1 MKSAMLSVV
10 DESRHQELRVLFAQY
25 PFGEMR
31 RQFAQAENCD
41 GITLANGEIYVL
53 PHDDPRVMLMI
64 FLHEV
69 AHVTLLRAGYKNW
82 DCHDDAFVKIARE
95 LQARFAVTGHAR
107 HDYDQQNA
115 AIKTSAEHARK
126 VAYAASMATDYDPTG
141 SAIHSAMRAVQ
152 TERRRQFQWFGVF
165 LSFIAIVFTSVTI
178 DWSSVLAAL
187 DQRDLILLSG
197 AGVCV
202 WLWWNFRGGQ

>member
-1 MKSAMLSVV
+1 MKSAMLSAV
-10 DESRHQELRVLFAQY
+10 DESRHQELCVLFSQY
-25 PFGEMR
+25 PFGEMNR
-31 RQFAQAENCD
+31 KFANEQNIN
-41 GITLANGEIYVL
+41 GITLSNGFIYVL
-53 PHDDPRVMLMI
+53 PHSDPRVMLMI

-82 DCHDDAFVKIARE
+82 DCHDDAFVRIARE
-95 LQARFAVTGHAR
+95 LQARFAVTGHAW
-107 HDYDQQNA
+107 HDYDQQDA
-115 AIKTSAEHARK
+115 VFKTTAEHARK

-141 SAIHSAMRAVQ
+141 SAIHSAMLAVQ
-152 TERRRQFQWFGVF
+152 TDRRRQFQWLAVF
-165 LSFIAIVFTSVTI
+165 LSFMAIAFASVTI

-187 DQRDLILLSG
+187 DRRDLILFSG